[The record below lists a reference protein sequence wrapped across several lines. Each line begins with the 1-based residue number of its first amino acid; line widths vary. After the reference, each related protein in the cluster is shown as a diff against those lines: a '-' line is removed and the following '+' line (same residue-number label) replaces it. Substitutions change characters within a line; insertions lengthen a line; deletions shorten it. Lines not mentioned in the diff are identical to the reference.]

1 MAWGKSKTK
10 APPSTIS
17 QILPLIIT
25 FVIIAALVWI
35 GLQIYQSVIKI
46 QEQAEKKMGK
56 KHVVFTKDGVRVG
69 VKHVEN
75 EAYVDK
81 TQSWFVKAW
90 NLAGGSAEEEKAD
103 GKKQKKKNGAKN

>member
-1 MAWGKSKTK
+1 MSLSTK
-10 APPSTIS
+10 S
-17 QILPLIIT
+17 QIAPLIIT
-25 FVIIAALVWI
+25 FIIIAALGWVGW
-35 GLQIYQSVIKI
+35 QIYQSMQKI

-56 KHVVFTKDGVRVG
+56 KHVVFTKDGLKVG

-90 NLAGGSAEEEKAD
+90 NLSGGAGAADSPAGG
-103 GKKQKKKNGAKN
+103 GKKKKNGSKHK

>member
-1 MAWGKSKTK
+1 
-10 APPSTIS
+10 
-17 QILPLIIT
+17 
-25 FVIIAALVWI
+25 
-35 GLQIYQSVIKI
+35 
-46 QEQAEKKMGK
+46 MGK

-90 NLAGGSAEEEKAD
+90 NLSGGSAEGDENAG
-103 GKKQKKKNGAKN
+103 GKKKKK